1 MKHVYAL
8 FIVFSIGTVVPQ
20 ISLAIENII
29 INGLFKDK
37 VVATIDG
44 RQQILK
50 KNKLTAEGVKL
61 IKSNSKEAI
70 IEIDGISKIFTLDEK
85 IGNTFKTT
93 SDDKNTISIRNR
105 AIIKGDANGMYLTK
119 GQINGKT
126 VEFLIDTGATYV
138 SMSSDLAKQL
148 KIKYEKGNKIQ
159 LETAK
164 GMSIAYEI
172 KLKKVKVGDIELYNI
187 LGVVSDDMPSITLL
201 GMSFLRKLDMKRK
214 GKTMILEK

>member
-8 FIVFSIGTVVPQ
+8 FVIFSIGTVVPQ

-37 VVATIDG
+37 VVVTIDG
-44 RQQILK
+44 KQQILK
-50 KNKLTAEGVKL
+50 KNKLTPEGVKL
-61 IKSNSKEAI
+61 IKSNSKEAT
-70 IEIDGISKIFTLDEK
+70 IEIDGISKVFTLDEK

-93 SDDKNTISIRNR
+93 SDDKNTISIRKK
-105 AIIKGDANGMYLTK
+105 ATIKGDANGMYLTK

-126 VEFLIDTGATYV
+126 VEFLVDTGATYV

-164 GMSIAYEI
+164 GMSVAYGV
-172 KLKKVKVGDIELYNI
+172 KLKKVKVGDIELYSV
-187 LGVVSDDMPSITLL
+187 LGVVSDDMTGITLL
-201 GMSFLRKLDMKRK
+201 GMSFLGKLDMKRE
-214 GKTMILEK
+214 GKYMVLEK